1 MKGTALNF
9 LAVIAGSLAGKL
21 LGAKLPERF
30 QRIIFSALGLV
41 TLAIGMSLVLKTSS
55 ILLVLASL
63 LLGGLLGEWIRID
76 AAFERFSLWI
86 EEKIKVKESTF
97 SEGFIT
103 ASLVFCVG
111 PMTILGSFQDGLKG
125 DFSLLA
131 LKSVLDGFA
140 ALAFASALGWG
151 VALSSLTVLFY
162 QGFLTLG
169 ASFLKAILTEKMI
182 AEMSATGGLL
192 IFAIGLKLLEIKEIK
207 VANFLPAIFVSPLL
221 VYLVSLFGKK

>member
-1 MKGTALNF
+1 MKGTILNV
-9 LAVIAGSLAGKL
+9 LTVIVGSLAGKL

-30 QRIIFSALGLV
+30 RQIIFSALGLV
-41 TLAIGMSLVLKTSS
+41 TIAIGLSLLLKTTN

-63 LLGGLLGEWIRID
+63 LFGGLIGELINID
-76 AAFERFSLWI
+76 AKLEKFSLWI
-86 EEKIKVKESTF
+86 ESKIKVNESTF

-131 LKSVLDGFA
+131 IKSMLDGFA
-140 ALAFASALGWG
+140 ALAFASTLGWG
-151 VALSSLTVLFY
+151 VAFSSLTVFFY

-169 ASFLKAILTEKMI
+169 ASFFKEILTNNMVN
-182 AEMSATGGLL
+182 EMTATGGLL

-207 VANFLPAIFVSPLL
+207 VANLIPAIFISPFL
-221 VYLVSLFGKK
+221 VYFVSLFGKK